1 MKGFRGEGNGTST
14 GSSWCVDNN
23 GTVTKAPGAR
33 GFSCGNNHWSM
44 DYSEFQMF
52 KEIGVD
58 HLDTG
63 ATHGSFL
70 NRNDAG
76 EELDMIFK
84 SIG

>member
-1 MKGFRGEGNGTST
+1 M
-14 GSSWCVDNN
+14 DNN
-23 GTVTKAPGAR
+23 GIVTIAPRTR

-52 KEIGVD
+52 KEMGIY

-70 NRNDAG
+70 NRNDAD
-76 EELDMIFK
+76 EELDIIFK
-84 SIG
+84 AIG